1 MEILEQKKNG
11 THTKNRPRRKRST
24 SLFAWSWPA
33 CEKLSPSCSAG
44 GKLVVGRSSTK
55 KCCGEVVFP
64 KTRFTNVSCV
74 LANHQNSPRRLLQ
87 QVFYP
92 YTESL
97 KHAEKKKEKKTRA
110 MNAIEEEK
118 VPELSRTCLGSRSQ
132 NYSSL
137 MTTLM
142 RHTRFL

>member
-1 MEILEQKKNG
+1 M
-11 THTKNRPRRKRST
+11 
-24 SLFAWSWPA
+24 
-33 CEKLSPSCSAG
+33 
-44 GKLVVGRSSTK
+44 SS
-55 KCCGEVVFP
+55 
-64 KTRFTNVSCV
+64 V
-74 LANHQNSPRRLLQ
+74 LANHQKSPRRLLQ

-92 YTESL
+92 YYITESL
-97 KHAEKKKEKKTRA
+97 KHAEKKEKKTRA
-110 MNAIEEEK
+110 MNAIEEDK